1 MMPEN
6 LDGKK
11 MRGYIKNTTYK
22 EMVKGI
28 EGWYY
33 QSVSKQLNSKD
44 NQGKEKNGSKD
55 RDVRKRRELN
65 ERTI

>member
-33 QSVSKQLNSKD
+33 QSVSKQLNSED
-44 NQGKEKNGSKD
+44 NQGKEKMVQKTVMWGKGEN
-55 RDVRKRRELN
+55 
-65 ERTI
+65 